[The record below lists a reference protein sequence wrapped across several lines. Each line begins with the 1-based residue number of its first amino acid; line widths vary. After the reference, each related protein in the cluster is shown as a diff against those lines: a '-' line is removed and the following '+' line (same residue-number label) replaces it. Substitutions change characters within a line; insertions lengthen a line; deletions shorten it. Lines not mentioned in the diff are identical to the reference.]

1 MNATRTASKILL
13 KLDYPA
19 GFQFGSSTP
28 EPSLGN
34 NVWSLGDLSP
44 GAERN
49 ISITGKI
56 IDAFDGEEKTFH
68 ITSGSQSRG
77 DKSVIDVVLNSLAHI
92 VTIKKPFIEAR
103 LFVNGEHR
111 REYAVDSKTPIRGE
125 IEWTNNLDTK
135 VNDLEIRAKISGNA
149 VNRGTIS
156 AQEGFYNSSSD
167 TITWDKNSLRS
178 FREINPGDSGSVSFS
193 VSPLSLFSTAGG
205 ILANPSIN
213 IDVSISGRESVEGY
227 ETADLNNSDRGV
239 VRIISDV
246 GFAAKAL
253 YYSGPFTNKGP
264 IPTKVEQE
272 TTYTV
277 QWSLSNTA
285 NNISKAV
292 LRSSLPSWVN
302 FVGTFSPSSENL
314 TYNPSTREII
324 WNIGS
329 IPKGAGITT
338 ASRAISFQIALTPS
352 LSQAGNIPVI
362 VNESILTG
370 HDDFFYFGF

>member
-1 MNATRTASKILL
+1 L
-13 KLDYPA
+13 
-19 GFQFGSSTP
+19 Q
-28 EPSLGN
+28 
-34 NVWSLGDLSP
+34 
-44 GAERN
+44 
-49 ISITGKI
+49 GK
-56 IDAFDGEEKTFH
+56 
-68 ITSGSQSRG
+68 G
-77 DKSVIDVVLNSLAHI
+77 DKSVIDVVLNSLAHT
-92 VTIKKPFIEAR
+92 VTIKKPFIEVK
-103 LFVNGEHR
+103 LFINGINQ

-156 AQEGFYNSSSD
+156 TQEGFFNSSTD
-167 TITWDKNSLRS
+167 TITWDKNSIRS

-193 VSPLSLFSTAGG
+193 VSPLSLFSTAGE

-213 IDVSISGRESVEGY
+213 IDVSISGKESVEGY
-227 ETADLNNSDRGV
+227 ETADLDNSDRGV

-246 GFAAKAL
+246 GFAGKAL

-264 IPTKVEQE
+264 IPPKVEEE

-292 LRSSLPSWVN
+292 LRGSLPSWVN
-302 FVGTFSPSSENL
+302 FVGTFSPSLENL
-314 TYNPSTREII
+314 TFNSSTREIV

-329 IPKGAGITT
+329 ISKGTGIVTAG
-338 ASRAISFQIALTPS
+338 RAVSFQIALTPS
-352 LSQAGNIPVI
+352 LSQVGNIPVI
-362 VNESILTG
+362 VNEGILTG
-370 HDDFFYFGF
+370 HDDFANVDVRVSKTSLRTSLSSDPLFPPGGGVIAK